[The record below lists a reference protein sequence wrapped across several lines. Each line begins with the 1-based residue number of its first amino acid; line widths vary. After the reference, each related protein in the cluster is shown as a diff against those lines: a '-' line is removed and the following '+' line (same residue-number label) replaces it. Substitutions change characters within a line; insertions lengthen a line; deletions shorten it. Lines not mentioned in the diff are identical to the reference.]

1 MGFNRGLGISLLK
14 ETLKLIHPTTVI
26 EIKSR
31 FAKKNYEC
39 SIGNFVSKNLS
50 NCNFMTFKA
59 MPESLNVQMGGSD
72 NWGIP
77 EAYKL
82 RDIVTLSFLE
92 KSKVMSS
99 AFSHTVSLD
108 SIHIQL
114 LCPELVLNTAL
125 VSLGCKLGDPTNQKV
140 FHGDEIIP
148 SKGFGVVT
156 GINQEKKLLYL
167 K

>member
-1 MGFNRGLGISLLK
+1 MILLVFCAALKSESLFSLVFLYISGVKYISDYLKSDPKLKTMPWIVNTMGFNRGLGISLLK

-99 AFSHTVSLD
+99 TFSHTVSLD

-114 LCPELVLNTAL
+114 LQC
-125 VSLGCKLGDPTNQKV
+125 SG
-140 FHGDEIIP
+140 
-148 SKGFGVVT
+148 
-156 GINQEKKLLYL
+156 
-167 K
+167 

>member
-50 NCNFMTFKA
+50 NCNVMTFKA
-59 MPESLNVQMGGSD
+59 MPESQSLNVQMGGSD

-99 AFSHTVSLD
+99 TFSHTVSLD
-108 SIHIQL
+108 SILIQL
-114 LCPELVLNTAL
+114 LQC
-125 VSLGCKLGDPTNQKV
+125 SG
-140 FHGDEIIP
+140 
-148 SKGFGVVT
+148 
-156 GINQEKKLLYL
+156 
-167 K
+167 